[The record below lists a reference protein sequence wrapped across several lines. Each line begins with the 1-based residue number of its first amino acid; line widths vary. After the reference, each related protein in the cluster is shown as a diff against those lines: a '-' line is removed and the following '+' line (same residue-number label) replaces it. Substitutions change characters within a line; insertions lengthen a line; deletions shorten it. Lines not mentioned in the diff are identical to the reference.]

1 MLLSLFNCHLTYF
14 LICSSSRPTVL
25 TQYPLA
31 QKCRPQYRL
40 FNSKCLSNILIALF
54 PFKKPTTSEIECLD
68 GTQRSKWTWSACT
81 FPSNISIFFHSHN
94 CFIISRTEFPTPPVK
109 ILNRY
114 FGHHTICYLHSHT
127 ACANLLKCF
136 TEYLLLKFRVTYPF
150 LKEVFIFCKSLSY
163 KHSKAWTISLA
174 DGLMG

>member
-14 LICSSSRPTVL
+14 LICSSFRYTVL

-31 QKCRPQYRL
+31 YKCRPVSSFQFQMSVEYL
-40 FNSKCLSNILIALF
+40 NSTFSF
-54 PFKKPTTSEIECLD
+54 QKPTTSEIECL
-68 GTQRSKWTWSACT
+68 GRTQRSKWTWSACT

-94 CFIISRTEFPTPPVK
+94 CFIISRTELPTPPVK

-114 FGHHTICYLHSHT
+114 FGHHTIWYLHSHT

-136 TEYLLLKFRVTYPF
+136 IDYLLLKFRVTYPF
-150 LKEVFIFCKSLSY
+150 LKEVFFFGKLLSY
-163 KHSKAWTISLA
+163 KHSNAWTISLA
-174 DGLMG
+174 DGLTG